1 MVAVSGSNDFDAET
15 RRGARPRE
23 REAERAPF
31 KLKLQRSSRAREE
44 TAERHAIAR
53 DSDVAIA
60 LGPDAVRCAAASAPD
75 IARRLMMSC
84 YSGTPTCA

>member
-1 MVAVSGSNDFDAET
+1 MVAVSGSNDFNADT
-15 RRGARPRE
+15 RAGARPNA
-23 REAERAPF
+23 REAARAPF
-31 KLKLQRSSRAREE
+31 ELKLQRSSRAREE